1 MELALDI
8 GMKPNIFRKPFSA
21 LHASLVVMSTDSL
34 AGKRSRILT
43 DVDEA
48 TIRVEVKR
56 RLDEI
61 DRSEV
66 ELRSAD
72 EVWREVF
79 GHAISS
85 PPRPR

>member
-1 MELALDI
+1 
-8 GMKPNIFRKPFSA
+8 
-21 LHASLVVMSTDSL
+21 MSTDSL
-34 AGKRSRILT
+34 AGKRSPILT

-61 DRSEV
+61 DRGEV

-72 EVWREVF
+72 EVWGEVF
-79 GHAISS
+79 GQAISS
-85 PPRPR
+85 PLRPR